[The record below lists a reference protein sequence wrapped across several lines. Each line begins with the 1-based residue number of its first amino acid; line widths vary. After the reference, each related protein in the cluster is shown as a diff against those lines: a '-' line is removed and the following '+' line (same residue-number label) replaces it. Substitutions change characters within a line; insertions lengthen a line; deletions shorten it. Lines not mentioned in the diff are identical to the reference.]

1 MSISI
6 LIGIIILVVFM
17 ILIFHGVP
25 VTISMMVC
33 GVVGSMFLLRTPMS
47 AITLLSDS
55 VFGSFTNYITCV
67 APMFILMG
75 ELATESGVGKDLF
88 DCFQKLIGHRK
99 GGLASACQVVSG
111 IFGAIC
117 GSTAA
122 TGAMMSRI
130 AYPQMKRFKYS
141 DRLSTGCI
149 ASGACLASL
158 IPPSLHLIT
167 YGIAAEASIGKLLLG
182 GILTGAVL
190 MVLFVITIRIWC
202 IIDPDI
208 APNKEA
214 KAELKEKFIAI
225 RKGGFIEIILVFG
238 LAMGGM
244 FLGWFTPTEAGAVGF
259 AGMLIVAAA
268 FKRLK
273 PSVLKKSFVNTMVVA
288 GMIYAMMAGA
298 HCFGK
303 FFTLSRIPNALGTL
317 VDSLQVP
324 SVVVIVILSL
334 IYLILG
340 CFIDGV
346 PLILIT
352 TPIFLPVVE
361 AIGYDAIWFG
371 LYLVVIVGMGSV
383 TPPVGVSC
391 YIVSGT
397 CDVQLQKVFK
407 GSVPFVLAYLGMAV
421 LLALIPGIATFIPNL
436 LM

>member
-1 MSISI
+1 MSPI
-6 LIGIIILVVFM
+6 LIGILILVVFM
-17 ILIFHGVP
+17 IIIFHGVP

-47 AITLLSDS
+47 AFTLLSES
-55 VFGSFTNYITCV
+55 VYGSFTNYITSV

-75 ELATESGVGKDLF
+75 ELATESGIGSDLF

-99 GGLASACQVVSG
+99 GGLASACQVVSA

-130 AYPQMKRFKYS
+130 AYPQMKRYRYS
-141 DRLSTGCI
+141 DRLATGCI
-149 ASGACLASL
+149 ASGSCLASL

-167 YGIAAEASIGKLLLG
+167 YGIAAEASIGKLLIG
-182 GILTGAVL
+182 GISTGVVL
-190 MVLFVITIRIWC
+190 MALFVVTIRIWC
-202 IIDPDI
+202 AVDKSVAPD
-208 APNKEA
+208 KEA
-214 KAELKEKFIAI
+214 KAELKEKFRAI
-225 RKGGFIEIILVFG
+225 RKGGFIEIVLVFA

-259 AGMLIVAAA
+259 AGMLIVAAL

-273 PSVLKKSFVNTMVVA
+273 PLVLKKSFVNTMVVA

-298 HCFGK
+298 NCFGK
-303 FFTLSRIPNALGTL
+303 FFTLSRIPNALGAL
-317 VDSLQVP
+317 VDNLNVP
-324 SVVVIVILSL
+324 AVAVIVVLSL
-334 IYLILG
+334 IYLVLG

-371 LYLVVIVGMGSV
+371 LYLVVIVGLGSV

-391 YIVSGT
+391 YIVSGS
-397 CDVQLQKVFK
+397 CNVELQKVFR
-407 GSVPFVLAYLGMAV
+407 GSVPFVLAYMSMAV
-421 LLALIPGIATFIPNL
+421 LLALVPAIATWLPGL